1 MRWRCSAGWGRR
13 GHSSPILAGDLLY
26 CAREDGVVAVVKV
39 SDTGMELLSTNDMGE
54 LIAAAPVPVRDR
66 LLIRGVDHLY
76 CLGAQ

>member
-1 MRWRCSAGWGRR
+1 
-13 GHSSPILAGDLLY
+13 
-26 CAREDGVVAVVKV
+26 
-39 SDTGMELLSTNDMGE
+39 MELLSTNDMGE